1 MNGAGEGLERVA
13 EGARRR
19 SVSSNVRYY
28 LALLDFEPVGH
39 IGLLSVGSTGMLVD
53 LAVRPDRR
61 RSGLARAMIRKMVEQ
76 SRSLGHDLFC
86 VVHENRKDL
95 NGLFQSMGFEP
106 ASTYTSYV
114 SA

>member
-1 MNGAGEGLERVA
+1 
-13 EGARRR
+13 
-19 SVSSNVRYY
+19 VRYY

-39 IGLLSVGSTGMLVD
+39 IGLLSVGRTGMLVD

-61 RSGLARAMIRKMVEQ
+61 RNGLARAMIRKMVEQ